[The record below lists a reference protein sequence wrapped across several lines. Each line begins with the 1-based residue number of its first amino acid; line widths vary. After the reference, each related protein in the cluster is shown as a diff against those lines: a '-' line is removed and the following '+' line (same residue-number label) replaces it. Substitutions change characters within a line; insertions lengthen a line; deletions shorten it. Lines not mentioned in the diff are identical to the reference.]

1 MLLLMRRPM
10 IFLLGQGQPDPSV
23 DRYTVPCRRGLRFL
37 EPSRSGG
44 ALPGDSR
51 CAQRRTV
58 EIGLDIGPGPEVGAP
73 CDGRDVRLAPPRP
86 YTLGVGTG
94 TGTGPRPLAEELLQR
109 LLEQV
114 EPFGSQLRRPRLGH
128 AELFRDLRQLAV
140 LQVVAGDHAPGPLR
154 KLRDRVAQVPQ
165 PLGG

>member
-10 IFLLGQGQPDPSV
+10 IFLLGQGQPAPYV
-23 DRYTVPCRRGLRFL
+23 DRYTVPCRSGLSII

-86 YTLGVGTG
+86 DTLGVRADP
-94 TGTGPRPLAEELLQR
+94 GPRPLPEELLQR
-109 LLEQV
+109 PLAQGES
-114 EPFGSQLRRPRLGH
+114 FGPRLRRPRLGH
-128 AELFRDLRQLAV
+128 AELFGDLRQL
-140 LQVVAGDHAPGPLR
+140 
-154 KLRDRVAQVPQ
+154 
-165 PLGG
+165 